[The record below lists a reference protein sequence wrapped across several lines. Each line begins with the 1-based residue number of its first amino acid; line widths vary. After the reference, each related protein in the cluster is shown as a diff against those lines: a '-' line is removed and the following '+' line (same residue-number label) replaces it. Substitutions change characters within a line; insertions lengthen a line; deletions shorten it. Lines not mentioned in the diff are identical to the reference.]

1 MKTVDVLQQLVDE
14 RVRALLAE
22 HRCSCHASG
31 QKAGAPPRTA
41 YSVSEVAHSIGYS
54 DRYVYDLIRSGELD
68 AIRGGRRVVVPVE
81 ALTAYLATAPRVAS

>member
-22 HRCSCHASG
+22 YRCTCHTPG

-41 YSVSEVAHSIGYS
+41 YSVLEVATSIGYS
-54 DRYVYDLIRSGELD
+54 KRHVYDLIRTGELH
-68 AIRGGRRVVVPVE
+68 AIRSGRRVVVPVE
-81 ALTAYLATAPRVAS
+81 ALAEYLRTAPAAS